1 MVRVKEGHVVEQV
14 IVDEVNA
21 VVERV
26 LQEIKG
32 VVEGVDR
39 RGVAPNG
46 FAVAASV
53 DDAFIKNGARVGSSQ
68 VGAKEE
74 GSDDGN
80 ERGDGEKAPAFTRG
94 RGGVR
99 EVRGGGG
106 RRGGGGVRDDEEVRA
121 FAYGR
126 GESGGVGRRRVLNVV
141 GGGFG
146 RRRGGRGFVVAPK
159 GEAFYFEHRRN
170 AKEFAAFAGEGLA
183 GLRRFDRRRTLAAR
197 TGQLVTNRHNV
208 LRGAADLKRKGE
220 VAAVE

>member
-1 MVRVKEGHVVEQV
+1 MVRVKERHIVEQV

-46 FAVAASV
+46 FAVAACV
-53 DDAFIKNGARVGSSQ
+53 EDAFVKNGARVGGAQ

-74 GSDDGN
+74 GPDDGN
-80 ERGDGEKAPAFTRG
+80 ERGDGEEPPTFSRG
-94 RGGVR
+94 RGGF
-99 EVRGGGG
+99 RGGGG
-106 RRGGGGVRDDEEVRA
+106 RRGGGGVGDDEEVRT
-121 FAYGR
+121 FARGR
-126 GESGGVGRRRVLNVV
+126 GESGFVGGRRRVLNGV
-141 GGGFG
+141 GGGF
-146 RRRGGRGFVVAPK
+146 RRRLVGLGGGVAPE
-159 GEAFYFEHRRN
+159 GEALYFEHRRN

-208 LRGAADLKRKGE
+208 LPSATRLEA
-220 VAAVE
+220 